1 MTTRAQPLDPA
12 KSPWHLLGAALRHWR
27 EDVAD
32 LGLRPAAARA
42 YVDFSHLAKWER
54 GERPP
59 PAEVVATLDQVYGA
73 GGVLIALHRL
83 VEESGRAPQGAAQK
97 SHLVDAEGMNI
108 ERRQILASFAAIAA
122 AGALPIEAVER
133 VRHTMTQVVGGDRV
147 SDWEETAFEYAHLLL
162 RDPPAQVL
170 PDLIGDAHGLQ
181 QVILGGPPGET
192 SRWAR
197 VNAQMA
203 FLVAQGLGYLGEV
216 REARHWWRTAQ
227 RAAELAGDGGLQAA
241 VLGYEAAQAQYASR
255 PEVIVTRR
263 ARAAI
268 AAAGGRACPGA
279 AEAYGVLAMMAA
291 GAGDIRGA
299 LEGLDALSR
308 MVDLLPDEVTADAAT
323 AFGWPVARMLHAR
336 SYVLS
341 RVGDPQA
348 AEAAAAE
355 AIAAYPPW
363 KVRSI
368 AQIELHRAATA
379 VRLGD
384 LEGGL
389 GHAGTVLDRLDAAHH
404 TMFVRGAAVRVLEAL
419 PVVEAA
425 RVPAVEQYRERLA
438 LPLARPTVEA

>member
-1 MTTRAQPLDPA
+1 MTRCQPLDPA
-12 KSPWHLLGAALRHWR
+12 TSPWNLLGAALRHWR
-27 EDVAD
+27 EDVA
-32 LGLRPAAARA
+32 GLKLRHAAARA

-59 PAEVVATLDQVYGA
+59 PAEAIATLDQVFGA
-73 GGVLIALHRL
+73 GGVLVALHRL
-83 VEESGRAPQGAAQK
+83 VEASGREPQGAARMPR
-97 SHLVDAEGMNI
+97 LMDAEAMTL
-108 ERRQILASFAAIAA
+108 ERRHVLAGFAAIAA
-122 AGALPIEAVER
+122 AGALPIDAVER
-133 VRHTMTQVVGGDRV
+133 VRNTMTQAVGGHRV

-170 PDLIGDAHGLQ
+170 PDLIKDAHGLQ
-181 QVILGGPPGET
+181 QVILGGPPGEAAH
-192 SRWAR
+192 WAR

-227 RAAELAGDGGLQAA
+227 HAAELAGDGELQAA
-241 VLGYEAAQAQYASR
+241 VLGYEAAQAQYAGR
-255 PEVIVTRR
+255 PDATVVRR

-268 AAAGGRACPGA
+268 AAAGGRPCPGT
-279 AEAYGVLAMMAA
+279 AEAQGVLAMTAA
-291 GAGDIRGA
+291 VAGDGRGA
-299 LEGLDALSR
+299 LAALDGLGRLVER
-308 MVDLLPDEVTADAAT
+308 LPDEVTSDEAT

-363 KVRSI
+363 KVRPI

-379 VRLGD
+379 VRMGD

-389 GHAGTVLDRLDAAHH
+389 GHAGAVLDRLDAAHH

-419 PVVEAA
+419 PAVEAA
-425 RVPAVEQYRERLA
+425 RAPAVKQYRERLA
-438 LPLARPTVEA
+438 LSPARPTTEA